1 MLTTPL
7 HLATISTFS
16 LGTLGHSIWYMGVK
30 DSFLTIIFANL
41 LCNIPVAYFSTFGPK
56 SGMRQLTLTR
66 FSFGY
71 YTVMIPVLLNALA
84 CIGKS
89 QRFCHNPDVS
99 DYRNKYRLVHRQ
111 CHCWWSS
118 IACCSYRQQ
127 SPQNAHR
134 GCDRHH
140 CRLDLLV
147 QLHGVRRALC
157 WSL

>member
-1 MLTTPL
+1 MPL

-84 CIGKS
+84 CIGKIRDFATIRTYLNVVIS
-89 QRFCHNPDVS
+89 TG
-99 DYRNKYRLVHRQ
+99 
-111 CHCWWSS
+111 WSTVNAIVGGQALRAVAIDS
-118 IACCSYRQQ
+118 SLPKMPIEVAIVIIAVLTFSF
-127 SPQNAHR
+127 SFM
-134 GCDRHH
+134 G
-140 CRLDLLV
+140 
-147 QLHGVRRALC
+147 
-157 WSL
+157 